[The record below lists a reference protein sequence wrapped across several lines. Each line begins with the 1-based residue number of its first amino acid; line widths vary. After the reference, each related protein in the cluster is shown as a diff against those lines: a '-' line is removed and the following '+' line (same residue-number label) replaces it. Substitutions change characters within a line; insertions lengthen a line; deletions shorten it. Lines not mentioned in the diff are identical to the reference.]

1 MRTAKVHPIA
11 GWLFVEA
18 RTYSDTLDHILR
30 DRDQHLL
37 AEPNHSGLPPA
48 SREWFWS
55 KQLPRLVG
63 DPKVRQ
69 QVLDRQAALAASRI
83 AIDDQIRRQA
93 GALVDQQAEID
104 AELAMLEQVLQ

>member
-1 MRTAKVHPIA
+1 MRVSKAHPIA
-11 GWLFVEA
+11 GWLRVEA

-37 AEPNHSGLPPA
+37 ADPQHSGLPPA

-55 KQLPRLVG
+55 EQLPRLVG
-63 DPKVRQ
+63 DPKVHA
-69 QVLDRQAALAASRI
+69 QVLERQAALAASRI
-83 AIDDQIRRQA
+83 AINDQIRRQA
-93 GALVDQQAEID
+93 GALVEQQAEID